1 MKDSQF
7 LVSLF
12 IWNKKEKFLKKNEFF
27 FKKTLD
33 IFTEGEYNNNQDK
46 GRETPQT
53 GRYIPVGGKQGGFY
67 KERW

>member
-27 FKKTLD
+27 FKKILD
-33 IFTEGEYNNNQDK
+33 IFTEREYNIREGK
-46 GRETPQT
+46 GNPPNRAVYPGGRKT
-53 GRYIPVGGKQGGFY
+53 GRIL
-67 KERW
+67 

>member
-27 FKKTLD
+27 FKKFLTFL
-33 IFTEGEYNNNQDK
+33 QK
-46 GRETPQT
+46 GS
-53 GRYIPVGGKQGGFY
+53 II
-67 KERW
+67 